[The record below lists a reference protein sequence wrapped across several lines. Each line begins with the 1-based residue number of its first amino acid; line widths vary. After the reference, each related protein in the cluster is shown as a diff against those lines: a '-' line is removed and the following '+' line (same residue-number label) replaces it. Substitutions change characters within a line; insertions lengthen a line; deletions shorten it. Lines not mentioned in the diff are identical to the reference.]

1 MDLDISNAHNLV
13 EPRDDIDRP
22 FGIRV
27 SLIESDPFRRLLPD
41 EWETFHWF
49 ADAAE
54 RDAALEDMRARHRY
68 SRLGDAPSGRYEQ
81 IERKRRRPSTG
92 TSRWD

>member
-1 MDLDISNAHNLV
+1 MDISNSHNLV
-13 EPRDDIDRP
+13 EPAGQADRR

-41 EWETFHWF
+41 QWETFHWY

-54 RDAALEDMRARHRY
+54 RDLSLDDMRARHRY
-68 SRLGDAPSGRYEQ
+68 SRMGDAPAIRYEPVD
-81 IERKRRRPSTG
+81 R
-92 TSRWD
+92 